1 MKHLQKLIIICTI
14 ISSIYFIGCA
24 TSEESTTKEESTQ
37 PAATPPQKPAET
49 ASTAPS
55 KADTVNVVNVQT
67 SPKPAYEPAQSTAPA
82 MAKGN
87 YTIQIGAFR
96 QQESADRAA
105 GLAKERLGKDAVI
118 ITDKTSNLL
127 KVMVGAFATKEEAR
141 SFRDEMVEKFPA
153 EYKDAWV
160 TEINQK

>member
-1 MKHLQKLIIICTI
+1 MKATI
-14 ISSIYFIGCA
+14 HPEFRKFDG
-24 TSEESTTKEESTQ
+24 
-37 PAATPPQKPAET
+37 T
-49 ASTAPS
+49 AH
-55 KADTVNVVNVQT
+55 
-67 SPKPAYEPAQSTAPA
+67 
-82 MAKGN
+82 
-87 YTIQIGAFR
+87 
-96 QQESADRAA
+96 RAA